1 MVELCTPWIS
11 IYLLLFFFLW
21 LISKEGAN
29 CFENL
34 CSFNGWE
41 SLVFIPFLDS
51 LLIICYFVFI
61 VPLIHVLV
69 SYKRSSDLA
78 KPKGPATSNTSL
90 AWSATHCKGVTKV

>member
-1 MVELCTPWIS
+1 MDV
-11 IYLLLFFFLW
+11 YLFNFVPIGMFLFLW
-21 LISKEGAN
+21 LTSKEGAN
-29 CFENL
+29 CFEHL
-34 CSFNGWE
+34 CNFNGVE

-61 VPLIHVLV
+61 GLLIHVLV

-78 KPKGPATSNTSL
+78 KPKGPVASNTSL